1 MDLRTWYSTVE
12 RRCLTGM
19 PLGSSHTLIWLSLG
33 VIALLFALFNYRSV
47 KRIVVGRPMR
57 SRELQASH
65 NKLFW
70 LIALP
75 ILSADLYSSVA
86 YGPEAGATELAFLG
100 ARAEWFIVPIV
111 LATVLLLA
119 IIVTSYIMGVLAY
132 PNGGGGYSIARDN
145 FKQPW
150 VSLVAASALLIDYV
164 LTVAVSVSAGI
175 QAIASAY
182 PMVAPYAAILSL
194 LCVLV
199 ILLVNLRGVSESATV
214 FAWPTFAFMASM
226 LILIA
231 VGLGNGLTH
240 GFVQSTTPVF
250 GAVPKGLTT
259 LIMLKAFSSAC
270 SSLTGIETISNAV
283 PIFREP
289 RQKSAIKAYLAM
301 TVLTGVTLIG
311 FGYELYVKGI
321 RVNPTNTMLS
331 QLAAVYFGH
340 GVMYQIIT
348 WTTFLVLIIAANST
362 FNGFPQLLALAASDG
377 FLPHALMLRGDR
389 LGYSNGMMVLA
400 TLASTLIIA
409 FDAQTNALIPLFAI
423 GVFMSFT
430 IAQIGLVRR
439 WRRIRGR
446 HWMTKAVINAV
457 GAAVT
462 ATVTVV
468 FAVTKFSQGAWIV
481 LIAMPL
487 LVVMALSIGRY
498 YDGVRKEIAIAPG
511 VTPPKPHHVLTV
523 VLVSGIHLV
532 VEHTISFAQSLGTEV
547 VALYIGFDDESIA
560 DLERRWA
567 EWGSPCR
574 LVTLR
579 SEYRSLIHPLARFVR
594 TLETWEG
601 GKPDHVH
608 LILAQFVPRHWWHY
622 LLHNQSAFL
631 IRAWFLRNRDVV
643 ITTVPYHLRP
653 HKA

>member
-1 MDLRTWYSTVE
+1 
-12 RRCLTGM
+12 M
-19 PLGSSHTLIWLSLG
+19 PLLWNKPIWLSLV
-33 VIALLFALFNYRSV
+33 VIALLFALSNYRSV
-47 KRIVVGRPMR
+47 KRVIVGRPMR
-57 SRELQASH
+57 TRELQASH

-86 YGPEAGATELAFLG
+86 YGPEAGATEIAFLG
-100 ARAEWFIVPIV
+100 PSAQWFILPVV
-111 LATVLLLA
+111 FSTVLLLCV
-119 IIVTSYIMGVLAY
+119 IVTSYIMGVLAY

-145 FKQPW
+145 FRRPW

-182 PMVAPYAAILSL
+182 PAIAPYAVVLSL
-194 LCVLV
+194 LCVIV

-214 FAWPTFAFMASM
+214 FAWPTFAFMLSM
-226 LILIA
+226 LILIGFGFGHD
-231 VGLGNGLTH
+231 VTH
-240 GFVQSTTPVF
+240 GFVQPSTPAFGVF
-250 GAVPKGLTT
+250 PRGLTT

-270 SSLTGIETISNAV
+270 SSLTGIETISNSV

-289 RQKSAIKAYLAM
+289 RQKSAIKAYIAM
-301 TVLTGVTLIG
+301 TAVTGVTLIG
-311 FGYELYVKGI
+311 FGYQLYVQGI
-321 RVNPTNTMLS
+321 AVNPHNTMLS
-331 QLAAVYFGH
+331 QLAGVYFGH
-340 GVMYQIIT
+340 GAMYQILT

-377 FLPHALMLRGDR
+377 FLPRALMLRGDR

-400 TLASTLIIA
+400 ALASTLIIG

-430 IAQIGLVRR
+430 VAQIGLVRR

-446 HWMTKAVINAV
+446 HWLVKASINAV
-457 GAAVT
+457 GATVT

-468 FAVTKFSQGAWIV
+468 FAVTKFTQGAWVV
-481 LIAMPL
+481 LVALPL
-487 LVVMALSIGRY
+487 LVIMALSIGRY
-498 YDGVRKEIAIAPG
+498 YDRVGRQIAIVPQAS
-511 VTPPKPHHVLTV
+511 PPKPHHVLTV
-523 VLVSGIHLV
+523 VLISGVHLV

-547 VALYIGFDDESIA
+547 IALYVGFDEKSIQEM
-560 DLERRWA
+560 ERRWA
-567 EWGSPCR
+567 EWGAPCR
-574 LVTLR
+574 LVTLH
-579 SEYRSLIHPLARFVR
+579 SEYRSLIQPLARFVR

-601 GKPDHVH
+601 GRPDHVH
-608 LILAQFVPRHWWHY
+608 LILAQFVPRRWWHY

-631 IRAWFLRNRDVV
+631 IRTWFLRNRDVV
-643 ITTVPYHLRP
+643 ITTVPYHLHP
-653 HKA
+653 QKT